1 MSEDEHASQEE
12 VVAAIRALSDLDH
25 QKLVLIARFWHQQ
38 RRGLSQLGVEPD
50 ELLSEAFER
59 TLDGRRRWRKA
70 RVTLIRHL
78 DATMRSVS
86 GQMLAAAKSEREG
99 RAAVHDR
106 QPGVPTLEAQV
117 LARDEITAIDKFF
130 SDDPSALS
138 VLRSRADGK
147 NAEEIRSELGLT
159 KTEYA
164 TICRRI
170 VRKFIKF
177 SSND

>member
-1 MSEDEHASQEE
+1 MSEDEYASQEE
-12 VVAAIRALSDLDH
+12 VVAAIRALSDVDH
-25 QKLVLIARFWHQQ
+25 QKLVIIARFWHQQ
-38 RRGLSQLGVEPD
+38 RRGLSRLGIEPE

-59 TLDGRRRWRKA
+59 TLNERRRWRKA

-99 RAAVHDR
+99 LAAVHDR
-106 QPGVPTLEAQV
+106 QPALPTLEAQV
-117 LARDEITAIDKFF
+117 LAREEIAAIDKFF
-130 SDDPSALS
+130 SDDPSALG
-138 VLRSRADGK
+138 VLRCRADGK
-147 NAEEIRSELGLT
+147 DAEEIRSELDLT

-170 VRKFIKF
+170 VRKFIKY
-177 SSND
+177 SSSD

>member
-1 MSEDEHASQEE
+1 MSEDEYASQEE
-12 VVAAIRALSDLDH
+12 VEAAMRALSDVDH
-25 QKLVLIARFWHQQ
+25 QKLVVIAHFWHQQ
-38 RRGLSQLGVEPD
+38 RRGLSQLGIDPQ

-59 TLDGRRRWRKA
+59 TLDRRRRWRRA

-86 GQMLAAAKSEREG
+86 GQMLAAAKSERG
-99 RAAVHDR
+99 GLAAVHDR
-106 QPGVPTLEAQV
+106 QPAVSTLEAQV
-117 LARDEITAIDKFF
+117 LARDEIAAIEKFF
-130 SDDPSALS
+130 SDDPSALR
-138 VLRSRADGK
+138 VLRCRADGK
-147 NAEEIRSELGLT
+147 DAEEIRSELGLT

-170 VRKFIKF
+170 VRKFINY